1 MMELEALLGEERLQ
15 SENCQM
21 QQRSPGGRYEQG
33 NKICPECF
41 SVSLKYCGNRILAI
55 SSIMQRLGKR
65 LGEM

>member
-21 QQRSPGGRYEQG
+21 QQRSPGGRDEQG

-41 SVSLKYCGNRILAI
+41 SVSLKYRGNRILAI
-55 SSIMQRLGKR
+55 S
-65 LGEM
+65 